1 MSENNQSRRSAGQY
15 IMIGENRIR
24 YFEEGQGETVIF
36 IHGLGQAMYTFRK
49 NVHVLAEYCHVVTID
64 LIGHGLSDK
73 PECDYSISDFSKLI
87 VDFMDAMAI
96 ENATLLGFSTG
107 AIIALDVAI
116 SHPAYVKRLILL
128 TPGGLTKQYPSTLK
142 HLTVPILSDLIFTFF
157 NVSLVKKV
165 LRAAYFDPTFVTPD
179 MIRHY
184 YKVLSNKEN
193 LDAMITAYSNWD
205 DKNIAYELSEVKA
218 PSYIFWGENDDWHPL
233 ELLELYEEALPD
245 VYSAT
250 FADCGHMQHEEKSDE
265 LNKKLIEIVSSND

>member
-1 MSENNQSRRSAGQY
+1 M
-15 IMIGENRIR
+15 
-24 YFEEGQGETVIF
+24 F
-36 IHGLGQAMYTFRK
+36 
-49 NVHVLAEYCHVVTID
+49 
-64 LIGHGLSDK
+64 LS
-73 PECDYSISDFSKLI
+73 
-87 VDFMDAMAI
+87 
-96 ENATLLGFSTG
+96 
-107 AIIALDVAI
+107 
-116 SHPAYVKRLILL
+116 
-128 TPGGLTKQYPSTLK
+128 
-142 HLTVPILSDLIFTFF
+142 
-157 NVSLVKKV
+157 VKKV

-250 FADCGHMQHEEKSDE
+250 FADCGHMLHEEKADE

>member
-36 IHGLGQAMYTFRK
+36 IHGLGQAMYNFRK
-49 NVHVLAEYCHVVTID
+49 IVHVLAEHCHVVTID

-73 PECDYSISDFSKLI
+73 PECDYSIADFSKLI
-87 VDFMDAMAI
+87 IDFMDAMAI

-116 SHPAYVKRLILL
+116 SRPEYVKRLILL

-157 NVSLVKKV
+157 NASLVKKV

-205 DKNIAYELSEVKA
+205 DSNIAYELSEVKA

-250 FADCGHMQHEEKSDE
+250 FADCGHMLHEEKADE
-265 LNKKLIEIVSSND
+265 LNKKLIEIVSSDD

>member
-1 MSENNQSRRSAGQY
+1 MSENNQSRRATGQY

-49 NVHVLAEYCHVVTID
+49 NVHVLSQYCHVVTID

-73 PECDYSISDFSKLI
+73 PECDYLISDFSKLI

-96 ENATLLGFSTG
+96 ESATLLGFSTG

-116 SHPAYVKRLILL
+116 SHPEYVNRLILL
-128 TPGGLTKQYPSTLK
+128 TPGGLTKQYPALLK
-142 HLTVPILSDLIFTFF
+142 HLTVPILSDIIFTFF
-157 NVSLVKKV
+157 NASFVKKV
-165 LRAAYFDPTFVTPD
+165 LQSAYFDPSLVTPD
-179 MIRHY
+179 IIRHY
-184 YKVLSNKEN
+184 YKVLSDKEN
-193 LDAMITAYSNWD
+193 LDATITAFSNWD
-205 DKNIAYELSEVKA
+205 DSNIAYELSEIKA

-250 FADCGHMQHEEKSDE
+250 FADCGHMLHEEKAEE